1 MSLRRLFAWI
11 RTKRRGSTPPQ
22 DELGVMIST
31 RLKELLQFESPV
43 PAETAT
49 LEPHSEDDEN
59 QTNRDR
65 FGT

>member
-1 MSLRRLFAWI
+1 MSLRRLLAWI
-11 RTKRRGSTPPQ
+11 GTKRRGSTQPQ
-22 DELGVMIST
+22 YEPGVMIST
-31 RLKELLQFESPV
+31 RLKELHQVESPKPV
-43 PAETAT
+43 ETAT